1 MTTRPVWK
9 AAVLITSLFTLAG
22 CNTPTT
28 SAERH
33 AKHFTYASD
42 DGFDPNFATRKHDSV
57 KLSVPFFKQF
67 WLEGKNDRANNVSR
81 EEANKRVIYF
91 SSDDFFDSFKNRSIF
106 AGKEY
111 NAEKPRQNGVK
122 PCLMRLQGHTGMA
135 MKAGIDV

>member
-1 MTTRPVWK
+1 MTTYPIRK
-9 AAVLITSLFTLAG
+9 TAVLLICLFTLAG

-33 AKHFTYASD
+33 AKHFTYAAD
-42 DGFDPNFATRKHDSV
+42 DGFDPNFVTRKHESV

-67 WLEGKNDRANNVSR
+67 WEEGKKDRENKVPR

-91 SSDDFFDSFKNRSIF
+91 SSDEFFNSFKNYSVF

-111 NAEKPRQNGVK
+111 NAETPSPKWRK
-122 PCLMRLQGHTGMA
+122 A
-135 MKAGIDV
+135 MSDAVSGAYMDGYEGRN